1 MTAIHFE
8 DAETGTS
15 FTVEG
20 RVVTEHDLLGFAEI
34 SGDRHPV
41 HTDAAWAA
49 KSPFGQRIAH
59 GPFGIALA
67 IGLFARI
74 EAFHETAIAMTDVSD
89 WQFRAPIYIGDM
101 LSLEMTITGKRTT
114 RSGRGIID
122 RRFRLIKADGTIA
135 QEGTSGMLIA
145 HRAEGAAA

>member
-8 DAETGTS
+8 TAEVGMH
-15 FTVEG
+15 FRVEG
-20 RVVTEHDLLGFAEI
+20 RVVTEQDLLGFAQI

-49 KSPFGQRIAH
+49 RSPFGQRIAH

-74 EAFHETAIAMTDVSD
+74 EAFRETAIAMTDVSD
-89 WQFRAPIYIGDM
+89 WQFRAPIYIGDK
-101 LSLEMTITGKRTT
+101 LSLDMTIAARRTT

-122 RRFRLIKADGTIA
+122 RRLRLLKADGSIA
-135 QEGTSGMLIA
+135 QEGLSGMLIA
-145 HRAEGAAA
+145 HLPAEAKP

>member
-1 MTAIHFE
+1 MNAIHFE
-8 DAETGTS
+8 DAEIGTR

-20 RVVTEHDLLGFAEI
+20 RAVTGQDLLGFAEI
-34 SGDRHPV
+34 SGDSHPV

-67 IGLFARI
+67 IGLFGRI
-74 EAFHETAIAMTDVSD
+74 GAFRETAIAMTDIGD
-89 WQFRAPIYIGDM
+89 WQFRAPIYVGDF
-101 LSLEMTITGKRTT
+101 LSLEMTIVGKRTT

-122 RRFRLIKADGTIA
+122 RRMRLLKSDGTVA
-135 QEGTSGMLIA
+135 QEGTSGLLIA
-145 HRAEGAAA
+145 HRTTGASA